1 MEYKDYYQ
9 ILGVSKNADEKEIKR
24 AYRQL
29 ARQYHPD
36 KNPNNHLAEERFKE
50 INEAYEVIGNAD
62 NRVKYDQLGRNYHR
76 FRQMGGDPNSFDFS
90 QWFSG
95 GGNGGPHRQQVN
107 VEDLFGGAGGFSDF
121 FNTIFGGRAN
131 RAGSSP
137 FGQSFQQPINRDVE
151 HTVNITLEE
160 AYQGTTRTLNYE
172 GGEQFTAKIPA
183 GSKTGTK
190 VRLRGKGSGGSG
202 DLYLIVRVDP
212 HPQFKR
218 DGDNLAVTVDVDV
231 LTAVLGGKVTVPT
244 LTNPVTLTIPAG
256 TQGGRTFRLKGKGMP
271 HLRDN
276 QQYGDLLAQV
286 NIRVPETLSDEERR
300 LYQQLAAL
308 VQRQL

>member
-9 ILGVSKNADEKEIKR
+9 ILGVPKNADEKEIKR
-24 AYRQL
+24 AYRKL

-36 KNPNNHLAEERFKE
+36 KNPNNNLAEERFKE
-50 INEAYEVIGNAD
+50 INEAYEVIGSAD
-62 NRVKYDQLGRNYHR
+62 NRAKYDQLGHNYHR
-76 FRQMGGDPNSFDFS
+76 FRQMGGDPNGFDFS

-95 GGNGGPHRQQVN
+95 GNGGRQQVN
-107 VEDLFGGAGGFSDF
+107 VEDLFGSSGGFSDF
-121 FNTIFGGRAN
+121 FNSIFGGRAN

-137 FGQSFQQPINRDVE
+137 FGQSFQQPANRNVE

-172 GGEQFTAKIPA
+172 GGERFTAKIPA

-202 DLYLIVRVDP
+202 DLYLVVQVDP

-218 DGDNLAVTVDVDV
+218 DGDNLLVTVDVDV
-231 LTAVLGGKVTVPT
+231 LVAVLGGKVTVPT
-244 LTNPVTLTIPAG
+244 LTNPVTLTIPAS

-276 QQYGDLLAQV
+276 QQYGDLLAQI
-286 NIRVPETLSDEERR
+286 NIRVPETLSPEERQ
-300 LYQQLAAL
+300 LYEQLAAL
-308 VQRQL
+308 AQRHP